1 MEKTYFQKIMAEL
14 AIAPNDEFNFIEL
27 YNPEA
32 DFPQRDTELLQ
43 IFSEHPEGYEIL
55 PYSIDGE
62 VFNYTKFGQGK
73 TASLNAKN
81 KLYSIIRLEKP
92 IIKPDGKEQRF
103 KFPTGLKG
111 QTHPFFP
118 KNVINAYKEAKE
130 INTLIIT
137 EGYKK
142 AFKAGYHGAYVVG
155 LSSITHYKDGSTGT
169 LHPDILK
176 LIDKC
181 KPKNIVLLYD
191 GDCTKIS
198 DNALA
203 EGKDLYTRPGGFF
216 NSAKA
221 IRELLKDSQ
230 KRKGFDI
237 YFCHVLSDDLP
248 GFPKGLDDLLCSI
261 APERIPEVIQD
272 LETFSAPSKYFHK
285 ININD
290 NINKVAKYLCIDK
303 IKNFYEK
310 FSSQIQEREFIYYGT
325 KYKFNSEEG
334 ELKIVQPK
342 EAKLYFRVGDNY
354 FKRIEVM
361 NKYKMIEKQIVP
373 RKKSTIAD
381 DHGKNIFSHID
392 KYENFVNIPDH
403 TNWQETYHNCFNTY
417 HPFEWEP
424 EEGSIDNTMFFLNH
438 IFGEQINQG
447 LDYLTLLYKKPTQIL
462 PILCLVS
469 RENNTGK
476 STFAKWLKHIF
487 TQNMAIV
494 GNAEISSEFNTSWA
508 SKLII
513 CCEESFIEKKA
524 TVEKIKALST
534 ADKINLRAMHSNA
547 CEIDFFGKFILLSN
561 NEENFIYASEDD
573 IRYWV
578 RKIKKPTQDQP
589 NLLDNLIDEIPAF
602 LYFLNNRTMYFPEK
616 RSRMWFK
623 FEDIKTEALGK
634 LIAANMPT
642 VEKEIR
648 KKITELFYDT
658 QQEHL
663 EFTVRV
669 IAQIFFKNR
678 YEENYIEKILKER
691 FNLKSSQKDGKRL
704 TKRYQYPVYT
714 EVIEEGTN
722 VRKIAWFKDIGRPYC
737 FNRKDFISDEEWA
750 EHILEHEEELNFL
763 NKF

>member
-1 MEKTYFQKIMAEL
+1 MEKTYFQKIMDEL
-14 AIAPNDEFNFIEL
+14 AIVPNDQYNFIEL

-32 DFPQRDTELLQ
+32 EFPQRETELLQ

-55 PYSIDGE
+55 PYSITGE
-62 VFNYTKFGQGK
+62 VFNYTKYGEGK

-81 KLYSIIRLEKP
+81 RLYSIIRLEKP
-92 IIKPDGKEQRF
+92 IIKADGKEQRF
-103 KFPTGLKG
+103 KFPTGIKG

-118 KNVINAYKEAKE
+118 KNMVDAFAKKSQ
-130 INTLIIT
+130 IDTLIIT

-142 AFKAGYHGAYVVG
+142 SFKAGYHGAYIVG
-155 LSSITHYKDGSTGT
+155 LSSITHYRDGSTGT

-176 LIDKC
+176 LIETC
-181 KPKNIVLLYD
+181 KPKNVVLLYD
-191 GDCTKIS
+191 GDCTRIS

-230 KRKGFDI
+230 KTNKFDI
-237 YFCHVLSDDLP
+237 YFAHVLSDDIP
-248 GFPKGLDDLLCSI
+248 GNPKGLDDLLCTI
-261 APERIPEVIQD
+261 APERIPEVIAD
-272 LETFSAPSKYFHK
+272 LETFSAPGKFVYK
-285 ININD
+285 ININES
-290 NINKVAKYLCIDK
+290 INKVAKYLAIDK
-303 IKNFYEK
+303 IKNFYER
-310 FSSQIQEREFIYYGT
+310 FSAQIAEREFTYYGT
-325 KYKFNSEEG
+325 KYRWDNEEQD
-334 ELKIVQPK
+334 LKIVQPK
-342 EAKLYFRVGDNY
+342 EAKFYFRVGDNY
-354 FKRIEVM
+354 YKRIEVM
-361 NKYKMIEKQIVP
+361 NKYKMIEKQIVA
-373 RKKSTIAD
+373 RKKTTIQD
-381 DHGKNIFSHID
+381 DHGKKIFNHID

-424 EEGSIDNTMFFLNH
+424 EEGSIDNTMFFLTH
-438 IFGEQINQG
+438 IFGEQINIG
-447 LDYLTLLYKKPTQIL
+447 LDYLTLLYKIPTQIL

-476 STFAKWLKHIF
+476 STFAKWLKNIF

-508 SKLII
+508 SRLII

-547 CEIDFFGKFILLSN
+547 SEIDFFGKFILLSN

-573 IRYWV
+573 MRYWV
-578 RKIKKPTQDQP
+578 RKISKPSQDMP
-589 NLLDNLIDEIPAF
+589 NLLEYLIDEIPAF
-602 LYFLNNRTMYFPEK
+602 LHFLNNRAMHMSEK
-616 RSRMWFK
+616 QSRMWFK
-623 FEDIKTEALGK
+623 FEHIKTEALGK
-634 LIAANMPT
+634 LIQANMPT

-648 KKITELFYDT
+648 KKVTELFFDT
-658 QQEHL
+658 QEEIL

-678 YEENYIEKILKER
+678 YEESYIEKILKER
-691 FNLKSSQKDGKRL
+691 FGLKSSEKNGKRY
-704 TKRYQYPVYT
+704 TKRYKYPVYT
-714 EVIEEGTN
+714 EVIEEGFN
-722 VRKIAWFKDIGRPYC
+722 VRKIAWFKDIGRPYQ
-737 FNRKDFISDEEWA
+737 FTRENFISNEDWSQHITEVEENLA
-750 EHILEHEEELNFL
+750 FL
-763 NKF
+763 ND